1 MQHGRGVNDYRDV
14 GDFKLRLAQ
23 HLDQLLT
30 RIRDV
35 SLGTAPQKTTAIKPC
50 WTGDPYPGLRSFEPE
65 EAPIFFG
72 RKDETAELVRWVVEE
87 GRRFVAVVGVSGSG
101 KSSVVK
107 AGLAPALREWPRAI
121 VRLTDAGG
129 DPFHALANKLDQLLP
144 PSRIATFRAD
154 PAAALAEL
162 SWVDDVLKEKPASAC
177 LLIVIDQFEELQ
189 TAVPD
194 NLRAGF
200 VRLVKRLAGH
210 NRVRILVSLRADFLG
225 ALSRG
230 ETLAGLLSGNSF
242 VLHPPGAAALR
253 AIIREPARLVGVAVE
268 DALIDE
274 LVDAAR
280 LEPGA
285 LPLLAFALE
294 RLYDRREGQRLVRPN
309 VAGSTTLG
317 AILEDYTKKVEDAL
331 GVDQCEAL
339 PRLFRHLV
347 RVEDAGSR
355 GEKRRCH
362 AADICDDPTLTVLR
376 DRLIEARLLTA
387 LDDQAEG
394 VELAHD
400 VLLRAWPRLHA
411 WVAAYSTHLVIRD
424 FVERL
429 RTGGAPRLE
438 GWLLERALDLVDE
451 APELLDGAQAELVQ
465 WSGREYEASL
475 RREANGVAE
484 CATSCIK
491 EGDCATAIALCLEVL
506 PAIPRSRRPATSLAL
521 SALHEGWRSLR
532 ELRIVEFGQESVWAA
547 SFSRDGTWVVSADD
561 DGTVRLWHADGTGEP
576 LILRGHQGRAW
587 AASFSPDGTRV
598 ASAGEDGTVRLWRTD
613 GTGSL

>member
-1 MQHGRGVNDYRDV
+1 
-14 GDFKLRLAQ
+14 
-23 HLDQLLT
+23 
-30 RIRDV
+30 
-35 SLGTAPQKTTAIKPC
+35 
-50 WTGDPYPGLRSFEPE
+50 
-65 EAPIFFG
+65 
-72 RKDETAELVRWVVEE
+72 
-87 GRRFVAVVGVSGSG
+87 
-101 KSSVVK
+101 
-107 AGLAPALREWPRAI
+107 
-121 VRLTDAGG
+121 
-129 DPFHALANKLDQLLP
+129 
-144 PSRIATFRAD
+144 
-154 PAAALAEL
+154 
-162 SWVDDVLKEKPASAC
+162 
-177 LLIVIDQFEELQ
+177 
-189 TAVPD
+189 
-194 NLRAGF
+194 
-200 VRLVKRLAGH
+200 
-210 NRVRILVSLRADFLG
+210 
-225 ALSRG
+225 
-230 ETLAGLLSGNSF
+230 
-242 VLHPPGAAALR
+242 
-253 AIIREPARLVGVAVE
+253 
-268 DALIDE
+268 LIDE